1 MSVSNREAF
10 NAFGKI
16 GLMSFG
22 GPAAQISLMHKVLV
36 DQKKWL
42 TEQQFLNALS
52 FCMLLPGPEAMQ
64 LATYAGWRLNGIWG
78 GLISGLLFVLPGALV
93 IFAFAALYAFFGELP
108 LMQQLFLGVKAAVVI
123 IVLEALLKVAKRALK
138 APVHLI
144 IAGLAFIGIFLFSLP
159 FPLIV
164 LAAALYGA
172 AFGTKWA
179 APPEPHQPV
188 KTTSTQTLKTI
199 AIGLAVWIVPIALLA
214 TIAPAIMSDI
224 AIFFSK
230 LAVVTFGGAYAVL
243 AYMAQDVVT
252 GFGWLSADEM
262 MDGLG
267 LAETTPGPLILV
279 TQFVGFLAAFS
290 EGGFWLGVLGGLVT
304 LWVTFAP
311 CFLWIFAGAPY
322 LDWISAQPRLTGALT
337 AITAAVVGVI
347 LNLSIW
353 FGLHVF
359 FADVTRETIGP
370 MTLWLPDIS
379 SIDWR
384 VVILSSLCGFLL
396 LKRHMALGWVLL
408 IAALSGLALSQL

>member
-144 IAGLAFIGIFLFSLP
+144 IAGLAFIGIF
-159 FPLIV
+159 
-164 LAAALYGA
+164 

-230 LAVVTFGGAYAVL
+230 LAVV
-243 AYMAQDVVT
+243 M
-252 GFGWLSADEM
+252 
-262 MDGLG
+262 
-267 LAETTPGPLILV
+267 
-279 TQFVGFLAAFS
+279 
-290 EGGFWLGVLGGLVT
+290 
-304 LWVTFAP
+304 P
-311 CFLWIFAGAPY
+311 C
-322 LDWISAQPRLTGALT
+322 SH
-337 AITAAVVGVI
+337 
-347 LNLSIW
+347 IW
-353 FGLHVF
+353 PK
-359 FADVTRETIGP
+359 T
-370 MTLWLPDIS
+370 W
-379 SIDWR
+379 
-384 VVILSSLCGFLL
+384 
-396 LKRHMALGWVLL
+396 
-408 IAALSGLALSQL
+408 